1 MPSYKKIALITCAN
15 FALNE
20 YTLATYAADSS
31 YQITKSVGQKDTP
44 SQSPLIQTN
53 NGLNPKNGHKQIPP
67 QPTKKHF
74 RQLTFFGGGGDGAG
88 GGYGGAGAG
97 AGGGAGASAGAGAG
111 AATGAGTGL
120 GLNLVS
126 KVLSLGTSAID
137 TKSSNTKVDLG
148 GFPKSILG
156 SIIPDKGS
164 IDQTTPPSSEAMKQS
179 SRHT

>member
-15 FALNE
+15 FALHE
-20 YTLATYAADSS
+20 YTLATYTADSI
-31 YQITKSVGQKDTP
+31 YQTTKSVGQKDTP

-97 AGGGAGASAGAGAG
+97 AGASI
-111 AATGAGTGL
+111 